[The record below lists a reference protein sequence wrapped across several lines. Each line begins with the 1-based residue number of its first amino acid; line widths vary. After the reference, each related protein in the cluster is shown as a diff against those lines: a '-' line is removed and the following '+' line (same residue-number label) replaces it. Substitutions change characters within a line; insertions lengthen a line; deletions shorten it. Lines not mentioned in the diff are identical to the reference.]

1 MKSPLQKAMDTN
13 DFRQQAH
20 QMVDMLADY
29 FEKIREGEGHPVLN
43 WQPPGNAV
51 AKWKKE
57 IDNPEED
64 PSSLFKEVLAD
75 AIHVHHPQF
84 AGHQLSPIA
93 PLAATASLLTDFLN
107 NGTGIYEMGAPG
119 SMMEFAVIQK
129 VVKAMGLPEQA
140 EGFLTSGGTLANLT
154 ALLAA
159 RSFKASSN
167 VWKEGNETSLAIMVS
182 EQAHYSV
189 DRAVRIMG
197 WGESGIIKV
206 PADDKYRMKTDLL
219 EDYYAKARAAGQQVV
234 AVVGSACSTATG
246 SFDDLEAIADFCEQN
261 DLWFHVDGAHGGALC
276 FSKKYKHKLNGIH
289 RADSVIMD
297 FHKMLLT
304 PVLTTAVVFRDKE
317 LSYHTFSQKADYLF
331 NKTAEKEWFNL
342 ALRTF
347 ECTKPSLAIPVYTL
361 LKTYGEGLFDEFI
374 TQLCDNGQTFA
385 RLIEDH
391 ADFELAYQPE
401 CNILCFRFVKEEM
414 NSNELDELNRR
425 IRTAIVE
432 AGDFYIVQTQLNGR
446 QWLRTTLGSPFTTEV
461 HLRSLL
467 EEIKKLGDQFIG

>member
-1 MKSPLQKAMDTN
+1 MKSPLQKAMDPK

-29 FEKIREGEGHPVLN
+29 FEEVREGEKGSVLN
-43 WQPPGNAV
+43 WQPPENAV
-51 AKWKKE
+51 AKWQEE
-57 IDNPEED
+57 IDSHEKD
-64 PSSLFKEVLAD
+64 PTELFKGILRD

-119 SMMEFAVIQK
+119 SMMEFAVIRK
-129 VVKAMGLPEQA
+129 VAQAMGLPDEA

-167 VWKEGNETSLAIMVS
+167 VWKEGNETELAIMVS
-182 EQAHYSV
+182 EQAHYSI

-197 WGESGIIKV
+197 WGEGGIIKV
-206 PADDKYRMKTDLL
+206 PADEKFRMNTELL
-219 EDYYAKARAAGQQVV
+219 EQSFAKAKAAGKHVV

-246 SFDDLEAIADFCEQN
+246 SFDDLEAIADFCEQY

-276 FSKKYKHKLNGIH
+276 FSKKYQHKLNGIH
-289 RADSVIMD
+289 RAHSVIMD

-304 PVLTTAVVFRDKE
+304 PVLTTAVIFRDKE
-317 LSYHTFSQKADYLF
+317 LSFHTFSQKADYLF

-361 LKTYGEGLFDEFI
+361 LKTYGEDLFDEFV
-374 TQLCDNGQTFA
+374 TLLCDNGQTFA
-385 RLIEDH
+385 GLIH
-391 ADFELAYQPE
+391 NHPDFELAYQPE
-401 CNILCFRFVKEEM
+401 CNILCFRFVKKEM
-414 NSNELDELNRR
+414 DANSLDELNRR

-446 QWLRTTLGSPFTTEV
+446 QWFRTTLGSPFTNEK
-461 HLRSLL
+461 HLQSLL
-467 EEIKKLGDQFIG
+467 EEIKKFGDQL